1 LLLWACGA
9 ARLLAA
15 DCCRWPLLTKNTQV
29 HKKEARLL
37 PVDISQ
43 AEAVKKRN

>member
-1 LLLWACGA
+1 MVFAYEKHTS
-9 ARLLAA
+9 
-15 DCCRWPLLTKNTQV
+15 TK
-29 HKKEARLL
+29 KKEARLL